1 MSEHDQLHAAE
12 ETLNAI
18 EQEAEAKRVKA
29 IFDTIES
36 KQLDFFDEA
45 GKSVIERVATF
56 LTVLFA
62 VIALG
67 SDFPPAYLKGDSHNF
82 NRYCVIAIL
91 LCYLLALALAML
103 AIQPRRYRRY
113 RYNLTQMSNELE
125 RILTYKRRMVQWA
138 GIIFALGTVAIT
150 VLIISL
156 VWFA

>member
-1 MSEHDQLHAAE
+1 MSEHDQLRAAE
-12 ETLNAI
+12 ETLSVI
-18 EQEAEAKRVKA
+18 EREAEAKRVKG

-56 LTVLFA
+56 LTILFA

-67 SDFPPAYLKGDSHNF
+67 SGFPPAYLKGDSHSF
-82 NRYCVIAIL
+82 NRSCVSAIL

-103 AIQPRRYRRY
+103 AIRPRRYRLY

-125 RILTYKRRMVQWA
+125 HILTYKRRMVQWA
-138 GIIFALGTVAIT
+138 GMLFALGTIALT
-150 VLIISL
+150 VLIISI
-156 VWFA
+156 VWFP